1 MYTLVTG
8 NAEGYLFGK
17 VSIDHVLLNCK
28 LLSSFLHCRPSKGR
42 RGQEGRGRVR
52 KQGEG
57 SEKKGRGQERRVGVR
72 REGEGSGEKG
82 RGEDT
87 HLKSAFS
94 CTTTSSCFERLLVFD

>member
-1 MYTLVTG
+1 MSCLTASCSLAFSTADLARGGGV
-8 NAEGYLFGK
+8 
-17 VSIDHVLLNCK
+17 
-28 LLSSFLHCRPSKGR
+28 R
-42 RGQEGRGRVR
+42 RE
-52 KQGEG
+52 GEG
-57 SEKKGRGQERRVGVR
+57 SENKGRGQKRRGGVR